1 MLGILFSLIP
11 LVGWGTADYI
21 ASKFSKKLD
30 PATINLFFSV
40 GSLIISLLVCSLLGF
55 PEFTA
60 SALLKYLVISL
71 ALTGGFLSMV
81 KAFSI
86 GATGVVA
93 PIANAYAVLTAI
105 ISVAIL
111 GEEIKLSGAIA
122 IIVIIAGLTLLTYK
136 KDPNHNKK
144 DFELSV
150 KFSVLALVLFGVGF
164 AMFDVASTQEWY
176 QNNMLFQLVTVF
188 VAISIYS
195 LWLKKDRVVKLKQ
208 AAKIPLL
215 HLGAV
220 FGGLGAAGLFLAI
233 DNVDNIAIP
242 AVVAAAA
249 PLMTAFLAYK
259 FDKEHLTII
268 QRFATIVIVSGIVLL
283 SI

>member
-30 PATINLFFSV
+30 PVTINLFYSIIP
-40 GSLIISLLVCSLLGF
+40 LIISVSVCSFLGF
-55 PEFTA
+55 PEVTA
-60 SALLKYLVISL
+60 FALLKYLVISF
-71 ALTGGFLSMV
+71 ALTGGFLSMI
-81 KAFSI
+81 KAFSV

-105 ISVAIL
+105 LSVTIL
-111 GEEIKLSGAIA
+111 GEEMKLSGALAILI
-122 IIVIIAGLTLLTYK
+122 IIVGMTLLTYK

-144 DFELSV
+144 DFQLSV
-150 KFSVLALVLFGVGF
+150 KFSVLALLLFGVGF
-164 AMFDVASTQEWY
+164 AMFDIASTQEWY
-176 QNNMLFQLVTVF
+176 QNNMLFQISSNF
-188 VAISIYS
+188 VAISLYS
-195 LWLKKDRVVKLKQ
+195 LWIKKDRIKKLKQ
-208 AAKIPLL
+208 ALKLPLL

-233 DNVDNIAIP
+233 DNVDNVAIP

-259 FDKEHLTII
+259 FDKEHLTIL
-268 QRFATIVIVSGIVLL
+268 QRFATVVIVSGIILL